1 MPSRCV
7 GRAGGQGDFDDTPIP
22 SQARPRGRPRAVVA
36 LVGVRVLL
44 RLRPRAEHAL
54 RGRTVGPAGNQ
65 RARTGCTTSNA
76 LPILDTVV
84 AVPLIGAGVLAI
96 VAGASQGS
104 CSGEFCVHLSSGEA
118 IAIGAVVIGV
128 GALALSSAVTGYGRT
143 ADCRRSEEALPGD
156 PHPNARHLLD
166 LNGISEARARSE

>member
-1 MPSRCV
+1 MTRPSHRRHGLEVVLELSLLWSASGCSYAFVHGPSMPSGV
-7 GRAGGQGDFDDTPIP
+7 AP
-22 SQARPRGRPRAVVA
+22 SDPQ
-36 LVGVRVLL
+36 
-44 RLRPRAEHAL
+44 ED
-54 RGRTVGPAGNQ
+54 Q